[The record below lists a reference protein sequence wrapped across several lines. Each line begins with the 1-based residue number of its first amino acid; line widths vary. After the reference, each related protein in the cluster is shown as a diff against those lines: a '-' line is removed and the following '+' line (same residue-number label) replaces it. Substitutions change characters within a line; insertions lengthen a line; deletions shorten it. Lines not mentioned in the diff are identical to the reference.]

1 MTLLRCGHP
10 GCNYSSAR
18 KNNLAR
24 HQRTHSGPPS
34 PPATGRNGWV
44 SADSELAGAGVK
56 PYRCDEPGCTYA
68 TADASALK
76 RHRYVHT
83 GEKLAVCD
91 HPGCTFKCNVRAV
104 RHSGRGRGPPA
115 DRPAVCAAGLLQPR
129 APQAHPLQHP
139 PLPLRAPGLQL
150 VRPVPTPPPTLR

>member
-24 HQRTHSGPPS
+24 HQRTHSGPPTLRRLV
-34 PPATGRNGWV
+34 AMAG
-44 SADSELAGAGVK
+44 SADSELAGAGAK

-91 HPGCTFKCNVRAV
+91 HPGCTFKCNVSACV
-104 RHSGRGRGPPA
+104 ILDASGPSG
-115 DRPAVCAAGLLQPR
+115 
-129 APQAHPLQHP
+129 
-139 PLPLRAPGLQL
+139 
-150 VRPVPTPPPTLR
+150 